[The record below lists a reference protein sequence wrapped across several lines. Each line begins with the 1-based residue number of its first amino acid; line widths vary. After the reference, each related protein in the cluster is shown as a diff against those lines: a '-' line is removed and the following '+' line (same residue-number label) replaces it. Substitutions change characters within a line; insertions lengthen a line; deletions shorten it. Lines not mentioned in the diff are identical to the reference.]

1 MVSPGLELI
10 SPAKDVFP
18 WFHLIQW
25 SAEDAKNNRIFRY
38 DLAGAQQKALAL
50 SKDVDAFLRLCPTT
64 LPKARSG
71 RLAASAWLVLIKD
84 GQWWVS
90 W

>member
-1 MVSPGLELI
+1 MVSHGR
-10 SPAKDVFP
+10 SSRRSKDVFP

-50 SKDVDAFLRLCPTT
+50 TRDVDSFLRLCPTT
-64 LPKARSG
+64 LPKAW
-71 RLAASAWLVLIKD
+71 RLAVLVSELLIKA
-84 GQWWVS
+84 GQWWVP
-90 W
+90 